1 MRAALLLV
9 AVASAQCFQVGP
21 SLGLRTASPALRCP
35 AVRAAVATVARRT
48 GSSIVM
54 QGGAWGKEEEAP
66 QAVKELMQVRMEGKV
81 DATKLMT
88 WIQGWPFATVKSG
101 YGLPKLMLPVDKSA
115 NKGGV
120 KLVWK
125 GTADPWM
132 QVDLEG
138 DTVRVYRQSKMSTSM
153 LQVSALKEREE
164 KKICDKLKEDLVKF
178 ATEAGVTG
186 LNEKEL
192 PKDAPKVDATQPG
205 DDAEAAA
212 EDAPAAEEPPAPEA
226 KDEATP
232 PTVA

>member
-9 AVASAQCFQVGP
+9 AVASAQCFQAGP
-21 SLGLRTASPALRCP
+21 LLGLRTASPALRCP
-35 AVRAAVATVARRT
+35 ARAAAARVAARPT
-48 GSSIVM
+48 GSSLVM
-54 QGGAWGKEEEAP
+54 QGGAWGKEEEKP

-81 DATKLMT
+81 DATKLMK
-88 WIQGWPFATVKSG
+88 WIQGWPFATVKSE
-101 YGLPKLMLPVDKSA
+101 YGLPKLMLPVDKST
-115 NKGGV
+115 NPGGV

-164 KKICDKLKEDLVKF
+164 KKICDKLKEDLGKF

-186 LNEKEL
+186 YNEKEL
-192 PKDAPKVDATQPG
+192 PKDAPKVEKTPEPET
-205 DDAEAAA
+205 EAV
-212 EDAPAAEEPPAPEA
+212 AAEEVPVPEA
-226 KDEATP
+226 KDEPAP
-232 PTVA
+232 PTAA